1 MNKNIEHYVFH
12 KENFLDEKYCENCID
27 ELDKCDWEKH
37 EWYDNILGTSQGLSG
52 DNELEVMGLHMFSN
66 DIHKINDLLHRG
78 RESETKYVR
87 SLYWEYKNTL
97 GDIKAECV
105 FANSPLPYSKKFNT
119 KK

>member
-1 MNKNIEHYVFH
+1 MKWIVLVYLTVAVGTTEGNISYTRLEHPAKDFQ
-12 KENFLDEKYCENCID
+12 ECID
-27 ELDKCDWEKH
+27 IE
-37 EWYDNILGTSQGLSG
+37 QQ
-52 DNELEVMGLHMFSN
+52 
-66 DIHKINDLLHRG
+66 INDLLHRG

-105 FANSPLPYSKKFNT
+105 FANTPLPYSKKFNKQ